1 MKKDTA
7 LFNIIKK
14 EIHRQSSG
22 LELIASENF
31 VSDQV
36 LKAMGSCLTN
46 KYAEGYPGKRYY
58 GGCQNV
64 DESEQLAID
73 RAKTLFNA
81 AWANVQPHSGAQA
94 NMAVLMT
101 ILKPG
106 DIFMGLDLSHGGHLS
121 HGSPVNSSGIFYK
134 AVGYQV
140 EQSTGVIDYDK
151 MEAQALQVRPKL
163 IIAGASAYS
172 RDWNYKRMREIADKI
187 GAILMADIAHPAGLI
202 ARGLLNDPLPWCH
215 VVTTTTHKTLRGP
228 RGGMIL
234 MGKDFPNPWGLTT
247 PKGEVKMFSQLL
259 DSAVFPGIQGGPLEH
274 VIASKAVSFYEA
286 LSDEYMDY
294 IMQVKKNAAVMAQAF
309 VDKGYHVISGGT
321 DNHLMLIDLRKKF
334 PAISGKQVENT
345 LVLADITVNKN
356 MVPFDSRSP
365 FQTSGLRV
373 GTPAVTTRGL
383 KEKHMPVI
391 VDMIDEVISDIE
403 NQDLILK
410 VKKTVNEMMADYP
423 LFAY

>member
-1 MKKDTA
+1 MKKDSE

-14 EIHRQSSG
+14 ELHRQTSG

-73 RAKTLFNA
+73 RAKQLFNA
-81 AWANVQPHSGAQA
+81 EWANVQPHSGAQA

-101 ILKPG
+101 LLKPG
-106 DIFMGLDLSHGGHLS
+106 DTFMGLDLAHGGHLS
-121 HGSPVNSSGIFYK
+121 HGSPVNSSGILYHP
-134 AVGYQV
+134 VGYQV
-140 EQSTGVIDYDK
+140 EEATGLINYDK
-151 MEAQALQVRPKL
+151 MEAKALEVQPKMM
-163 IIAGASAYS
+163 IAGASAYS
-172 RDWNYKRMREIADKI
+172 RDWDYKRMRQIADKV
-187 GAILMADIAHPAGLI
+187 GALLLADIAHPAGLI

-234 MGKDFPNPWGLTT
+234 MGKDFENPWGLKT
-247 PKGEVKMFSQLL
+247 PKGETKMMSALL

-274 VIASKAVSFYEA
+274 VIASKAVAFYEA
-286 LSDEYMDY
+286 LSDEYMEY
-294 IMQVKKNAAVMAQAF
+294 IIQVKKNAEVMAKAF
-309 VDKGYHVISGGT
+309 MDKGYHVISCGT

-334 PAISGKQVENT
+334 PEITGKVVENT
-345 LVLADITVNKN
+345 LVKADITVNKN

-365 FQTSGLRV
+365 FTTSGLRV
-373 GTPAVTTRGL
+373 GTPAITTRGL
-383 KEKHMPVI
+383 KKKHMPVI
-391 VDMIDEVISDIE
+391 VDFIDEVISNIDNE
-403 NQDLILK
+403 DVILK
-410 VKKTVNEMMADYP
+410 VRKKVNEMMADFP

>member
-1 MKKDTA
+1 MKKDSA
-7 LFNIIKK
+7 IFNIIKN
-14 EIHRQSSG
+14 ELHRQTSG
-22 LELIASENF
+22 IELIASENF
-31 VSDQV
+31 VSNQV

-73 RAKTLFNA
+73 RAKMLFNA

-101 ILKPG
+101 CLKPG
-106 DIFMGLDLSHGGHLS
+106 DTFMGLDLAHGGHLS
-121 HGSPVNSSGIFYK
+121 HGSPVNSSGILYK
-134 AVGYQV
+134 AVSYQV
-140 EQSTGVIDYDK
+140 EQETGTINYDK
-151 MEAQALQVRPKL
+151 MEAKALEVKPKL

-172 RDWNYKRMREIADKI
+172 RDWDYKRMRAIADKI
-187 GAILMADIAHPAGLI
+187 GALLLADIAHPAGLI
-202 ARGLLNDPLPWCH
+202 ARGLLNDPLPHCH
-215 VVTTTTHKTLRGP
+215 IVTTTTHKTLRGP

-247 PKGEVKMFSQLL
+247 PKGEVKMMSQLL

-274 VIASKAVSFYEA
+274 VIAAKAVSFFEC
-286 LSDEYMDY
+286 LSDEYMEY
-294 IMQVKKNAAVMAQAF
+294 IIQVKKNAAAMSKAF
-309 VDKGYHVISGGT
+309 VNKGYHVISGGT
-321 DNHLMLIDLRKKF
+321 DNHLMLIDLRSKF
-334 PAISGKQVENT
+334 PDITGKLVENT
-345 LVLADITVNKN
+345 LVKADITVNKN

-373 GTPAVTTRGL
+373 GTPAITTRGL
-383 KEKHMPVI
+383 KEKHMPKI
-391 VDMIDEVISDIE
+391 VNLIDEVISDIE
-403 NQDLILK
+403 NEAKILK
-410 VKKTVNEMMADYP
+410 VRKKVNEMMAEFP

>member
-1 MKKDTA
+1 MKKDTV

-14 EIHRQSSG
+14 ELHRQSSG
-22 LELIASENF
+22 IELIASENF

-73 RAKTLFNA
+73 RAKILFNV

-101 ILKPG
+101 VLKPG
-106 DIFMGLDLSHGGHLS
+106 DTFMGLDLAHGGHLS

-140 EQSTGVIDYDK
+140 EQSTGVIDYNK
-151 MEAQALQVRPKL
+151 MEAQALQVRPKM

-202 ARGLLNDPLPWCH
+202 ARGLLNDPMPYCH

-274 VIASKAVSFYEA
+274 VIASKAVSFFEA

-294 IMQVKKNAAVMAQAF
+294 VIQVKKNATVMAKAF

-373 GTPAVTTRGL
+373 GTPAITTRGM
-383 KEKHMPVI
+383 KEKHMPLI

-403 NQDLILK
+403 NQELILK
-410 VKKTVNEMMADYP
+410 VRKRVNEMMADFP